1 MTLTEQYYA
10 PDIAAKA
17 VMEFTKAFRLFADVD
32 YATALINDPRMASNR
47 GHFASCGLNM
57 REVKQV
63 KSMLPETLPLMDAQR
78 KAIEFLNSLD
88 LEQESIRHGR

>member
-1 MTLTEQYYA
+1 MSANEQYYN

-17 VMEFTKAFRLFADVD
+17 VVEFTKAFRLFADVD

-47 GHFASCGLNM
+47 GHFASCGINM
-57 REVKQV
+57 REVKNV
-63 KSMLPETLPLMDAQR
+63 KAMLPEVLPLMDAQR

-88 LEQESIRHGR
+88 REQEGVSHGR

>member
-1 MTLTEQYYA
+1 MSQMEQYYA

-17 VMEFTKAFRLFADVD
+17 VVEFTNAFRLLANVD
-32 YATALINDPRMASNR
+32 YATALINDPRMVSNR

-63 KSMLPETLPLMDAQR
+63 KSMLPEVLPLMEEQR
-78 KAIEFLNSLD
+78 KAIEFLDALD
-88 LEQESIRHGR
+88 MEQEKLRHGH

>member
-1 MTLTEQYYA
+1 MSQQHYYA

-17 VMEFTKAFRLFADVD
+17 VVEFTKAFRMFSDVE
-32 YATALINDPRMASNR
+32 YATALMNDPRMISNR

-63 KSMLPETLPLMDAQR
+63 KAMLPEVLPLMEAQK
-78 KAIEFLNSLD
+78 KAIEFLDSLD
-88 LEQESIRHGR
+88 VEQQGLNHGS